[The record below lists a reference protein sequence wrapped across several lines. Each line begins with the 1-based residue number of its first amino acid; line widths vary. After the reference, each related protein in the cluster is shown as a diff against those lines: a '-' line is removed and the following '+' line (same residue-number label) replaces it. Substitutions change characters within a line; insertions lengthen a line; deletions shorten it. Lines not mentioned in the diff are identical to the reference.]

1 MYGTLV
7 NATQCQTIDKD
18 DPGWIITLLELQ
30 HWANGKGISCLVDD
44 ISKVKKNS
52 KCSLRMPRTV
62 LHYLMDCK
70 VLPNEEKVL

>member
-30 HWANGKGISCLVDD
+30 HWANGKGNSRLVDD
-44 ISKVKKNS
+44 ISKVKK
-52 KCSLRMPRTV
+52 TV
-62 LHYLMDCK
+62 N
-70 VLPNEEKVL
+70 VA